1 MLTSTFVAAAALAAA
16 SLDAAAELEAAALLA
31 AALETALEAAALSED
46 ALDAALDDVPPEHAA
61 KPKAK
66 TAAQAANTSFFI
78 CSPFPRN
85 LFEI

>member
-31 AALETALEAAALSED
+31 AALEVAALSED